1 MERLSSCYFC
11 GVAVEAEV
19 REYPTVVGDL
29 EGLEL
34 PPEEDRP
41 TVPLCR
47 SCRSKLDRIL
57 AGLGTG
63 APDGG
68 NAVVGTDP
76 TAREVSASD
85 GDSQESGDDSREVA
99 GDPDATGSDHADSG
113 VTDGRSTTASNE
125 ETDGSQGIRADAEIF
140 GDTDAVRLDEDPW
153 DDGQSDAA
161 GEQRETESPTGTDT
175 EDGTPGGD
183 GDSADGND
191 HGSDG
196 EEATRSFTA
205 SQAAGG
211 RSTSSHGEATAD
223 DEAGGESHDDS
234 GDVESEE
241 CDERDRGGLRIETG
255 RQQRDVQERQHDRC
269 PEGDAFQRVGDEC
282 LEGPAT
288 DIRGSVQGISDGG
301 TRHLGTPLRYLQR
314 RVVRL
319 NNRARLW
326 LVSPVS
332 VP

>member
-63 APDGG
+63 ASDGG
-68 NAVVGTDP
+68 NAVVATDR

-125 ETDGSQGIRADAEIF
+125 GTDGSQGIGADAEIF
-140 GDTDAVRLDEDPW
+140 GDTDAVRLDEDSR
-153 DDGQSDAA
+153 DDGQSDAT
-161 GEQRETESPTGTDT
+161 GEQQETESPTGTDT

-234 GDVESEE
+234 GDGDGEDDSGRPSAEAGN
-241 CDERDRGGLRIETG
+241 GG
-255 RQQRDVQERQHDRC
+255 DVPREAYDK
-269 PEGDAFQRVGDEC
+269 
-282 LEGPAT
+282 
-288 DIRGSVQGISDGG
+288 
-301 TRHLGTPLRYLQR
+301 
-314 RVVRL
+314 VVRL
-319 NNRARLW
+319 LQNREFPVEEGDILAVATNAYGLNRRDCEAALERLTEQGVIDRDGGR
-326 LVSPVS
+326 LYRSG
-332 VP
+332 